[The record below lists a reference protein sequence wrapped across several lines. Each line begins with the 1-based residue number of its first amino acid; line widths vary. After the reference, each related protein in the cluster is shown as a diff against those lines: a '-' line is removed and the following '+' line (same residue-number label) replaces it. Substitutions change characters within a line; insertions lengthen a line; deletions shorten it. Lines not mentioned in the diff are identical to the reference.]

1 MRRSRFATGSVYQ
14 DWEWEAVKTPE
25 EWWWDYAQ
33 AHPEYDPRVL
43 PTEKGMSIYG
53 PPFSQ
58 LNELLAEKRLE
69 EGSDDDVYPYLFMVS
84 HFGEAYKYQLQPRAV
99 KTKERK
105 PGFNFDDLNDSS
117 PKAHFYD
124 PMRDAPQAYLHFCRL
139 SRLLD
144 MGWGAKRVINEIIK
158 FADKYG
164 PPWHPEWVKWWTP
177 PFEDPPNSPLTVDR
191 ILLESQNMAWAVE
204 AYHLL
209 SELNEDVRATPR
221 LKVHMARVLS
231 TQDKYELYYNL
242 TREYSDYTYT
252 DWDIDTRPSLD
263 TEVQV
268 AHAAIALIMG
278 SVNEGVRMTSVKL
291 GLTAKLEKDTVAG
304 SWAPKY
310 AVDSLLGA
318 MWLQFYLEIL
328 DKGGLREC
336 ANENCRRFF
345 PVSRS
350 NKEYCSKGCGV
361 KQYMREHRKLPQGG
375 TK

>member
-1 MRRSRFATGSVYQ
+1 
-14 DWEWEAVKTPE
+14 
-25 EWWWDYAQ
+25 
-33 AHPEYDPRVL
+33 
-43 PTEKGMSIYG
+43 
-53 PPFSQ
+53 
-58 LNELLAEKRLE
+58 
-69 EGSDDDVYPYLFMVS
+69 
-84 HFGEAYKYQLQPRAV
+84 
-99 KTKERK
+99 
-105 PGFNFDDLNDSS
+105 
-117 PKAHFYD
+117 
-124 PMRDAPQAYLHFCRL
+124 
-139 SRLLD
+139 
-144 MGWGAKRVINEIIK
+144 
-158 FADKYG
+158 
-164 PPWHPEWVKWWTP
+164 
-177 PFEDPPNSPLTVDR
+177 
-191 ILLESQNMAWAVE
+191 
-204 AYHLL
+204 
-209 SELNEDVRATPR
+209 
-221 LKVHMARVLS
+221 MARVLS

-361 KQYMREHRKLPQGG
+361 KQYMREHRKQSQGG

>member
-1 MRRSRFATGSVYQ
+1 MRRSGFATGSVYQ

-43 PTEKGMSIYG
+43 PIEKGMSIYG
-53 PPFSQ
+53 PPFSE

-69 EGSDDDVYPYLFMVS
+69 EGDDDDVYPYLFMVS
-84 HFGEAYKYQLQPRAV
+84 HFGEPYKYGL
-99 KTKERK
+99 
-105 PGFNFDDLNDSS
+105 S
-117 PKAHFYD
+117 PKRNKLEEDKRDSRFYD
-124 PMRDAPQAYLHFCRL
+124 PMRESPQAYLHFCRL

-144 MGWGAKRVINEIIK
+144 MGGSAKRVINEVIK

-177 PFEDPPNSPLTVDR
+177 PFEAPPNCPLTVDR
-191 ILLESQNMAWAVE
+191 ILWESQNMAWAVE

-209 SELNEDVRATPR
+209 SELNEDIRATPR
-221 LKVHMARVLS
+221 LKVHMAKVLNR
-231 TQDKYELYYNL
+231 QDKHELYYNL
-242 TREYSDYTYT
+242 TREYSDYTHT
-252 DWDIDTRPSLD
+252 DWDIDTKPSLD
-263 TEVQV
+263 TEIQV
-268 AHAAIALIMG
+268 TQAAIALVMG
-278 SVNEGVRMTSVKL
+278 IVNEGLEMTNVKL
-291 GLTAKLEKDTVAG
+291 RLTSKLGKDSVAG
-304 SWAPKY
+304 SWAPRY
-310 AVDSLLGA
+310 TVDSLLGA

-328 DKGGLREC
+328 DKGRLREC

-361 KQYMREHRKLPQGG
+361 KQYMREHRKQSQGG